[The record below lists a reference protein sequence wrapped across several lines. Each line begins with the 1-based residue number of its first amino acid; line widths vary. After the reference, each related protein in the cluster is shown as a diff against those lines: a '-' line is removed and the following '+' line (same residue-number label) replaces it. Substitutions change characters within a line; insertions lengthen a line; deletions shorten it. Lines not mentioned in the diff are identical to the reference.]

1 MLVCTIVKFL
11 LSDSLIKY
19 LEHHFQ
25 PLLAGVDPII
35 QVSLFMVV
43 SLHVILNTTRR
54 GSYFMLG
61 ILGYIIKMCFA
72 RINPNLSQHDRKVLS
87 DLPRD
92 PDNAEKKFNLE
103 AKAVIY
109 AVCPNERC
117 HKTHKPSF
125 SDGSPIPIYRQYC
138 NHARFPGGN
147 KCGVQG
153 SD

>member
-1 MLVCTIVKFL
+1 MLVCTIIKFL

-72 RINPNLSQHDRKVLS
+72 RINPHLSQHDRKVLS

-92 PDNAEKKFNLE
+92 PDNVEKKFNLE
-103 AKAVIY
+103 AKSVITPSVLTSG
-109 AVCPNERC
+109 AI
-117 HKTHKPSF
+117 KPISPAF
-125 SDGSPIPIYRQYC
+125 QMVRRSLSIVSIAIMLDSLVAISAGS
-138 NHARFPGGN
+138 G
-147 KCGVQG
+147 
-153 SD
+153 